1 MDAFTCLLIY
11 KRKQFSVSSMQVVT
25 MRYSNKSDQNDNLHY
40 VECIG
45 MSKFNVRMASL
56 ILGVAVCLILC
67 AGCATTADTDA
78 EDSASGATPVESYS
92 TVSVS
97 EIAES
102 LSGSGPI
109 TVGLDL
115 DGTTFFTESLY
126 YYALSNIDGPNGT
139 NIYGDDPLHN
149 PEFISSVNNEFVGQY
164 IPKKAA
170 IDVIEMHVERGDN
183 VIFITKKISSP
194 EERISEYIGVLF
206 DIENPYV
213 IFTNET
219 SKTPYINEENVSV
232 YYGDSDGDIT
242 DSRAAEHC
250 TPYRFMR
257 NDITLDCYNSSYNP
271 GKYGE
276 SVVENSDY

>member
-1 MDAFTCLLIY
+1 
-11 KRKQFSVSSMQVVT
+11 
-25 MRYSNKSDQNDNLHY
+25 
-40 VECIG
+40 
-45 MSKFNVRMASL
+45 MSKMNVRIASL
-56 ILGVAVCLILC
+56 LLGAVVCMLLC
-67 AGCATTADTDA
+67 AGCTNTADDVTVN
-78 EDSASGATPVESYS
+78 ATPVEPY
-92 TVSVS
+92 TTISVS

-102 LSGSGPI
+102 LKDKGPI

-126 YYALSNIDGPNGT
+126 YYAQSNIDGPNGT
-139 NIYGDDPLHN
+139 NIYGDSPLQN

-170 IDVIEMHVERGDN
+170 IDVIEMHMERGDN
-183 VIFITKKISSP
+183 VIFITKKTSSP

-206 DIENPYV
+206 DIENPNV

-242 DSRAAEHC
+242 DSQSADHTC

-271 GKYGE
+271 GQFGE
-276 SVVENSDY
+276 SVVEDSDY